1 MFKQFTKALRSGL
14 QTRSQHT
21 IPKQQTKMRLG
32 AIVGTGVLVAAILAQ
47 QSPLLADAKKP
58 AVKVEVR
65 SHAGV
70 QGGVERTF
78 IAVKPDGTQRGLVG
92 KIIQRFEEKGYKLVG
107 LKAVVPSRAL
117 AEVHY
122 ADLKSRPFFRGLVD
136 YMTSGRAPVV
146 AMVWEGPDV
155 IKQGRRIIGATN
167 PLQAEPGTIRGD
179 YCISVGRNIIHG
191 SDSFESANIEIP
203 LWFGSNEVYDWECK
217 LKLKIVGNA
226 EWVISQN

>member
-1 MFKQFTKALRSGL
+1 MFKQFTKALRSTRL

-21 IPKQQTKMRLG
+21 IPKQQNKMRLG
-32 AIVGTGVLVAAILAQ
+32 AIVGTSVLVAAILAQ

-58 AVKVEVR
+58 VKPVEVK

-70 QGGVERTF
+70 QGGIERTF

-107 LKAVVPSRAL
+107 LKAIVPSRAL
-117 AEVHY
+117 AEIHY
-122 ADLKSRPFFRGLVD
+122 ADLKARPFFKGLVD
-136 YMTSGRAPVV
+136 YMTSGK
-146 AMVWEGPDV
+146 GPDV

-203 LWFGSNEVYDWECK
+203 LWFGSNEVYDWEF
-217 LKLKIVGNA
+217 GNA

>member
-1 MFKQFTKALRSGL
+1 MFKQFTRAIRSARL

-21 IPKQQTKMRLG
+21 IPKQQNKMRLG
-32 AIVGTGVLVAAILAQ
+32 AIVGTSVLVAAILAQ

-58 AVKVEVR
+58 AKVEVK

-70 QGGVERTF
+70 QGGIERTF

-107 LKAVVPSRAL
+107 LKAIVPSRAL

-122 ADLKSRPFFRGLVD
+122 ADLKARPFFKGLVD
-136 YMTSGRAPVV
+136 YMTSGKAPVI

-203 LWFGSNEVYDWECK
+203 LWFGSNEVYDWEF
-217 LKLKIVGNA
+217 GNA
-226 EWVISQN
+226 EWVLSQN